1 MGSILNSTPHGIW
14 VWDGFGRVIA
24 VNKMAET
31 YGAVHEK
38 ALIGKC
44 YLQLIR
50 DGLYDRSVA
59 HEIFRTKRPAVI
71 RSKSLRTGLVTR
83 NFGTPHV
90 DERGEVYR
98 IVVTE
103 TRVDQ
108 AGGDACFFDD
118 EKVGAGLKE
127 AFLDPESVRVGSYEV
142 VARSDRYRNTLK
154 KSFSLAEKGVSRILI
169 LGESG
174 SGKGLLAR
182 LIHEKSPRSSHAF
195 VQINCAAVPENLLE
209 AELFGYEG
217 GAFTG
222 ARSQGKAG
230 LLEKADGGTI
240 FLDEIGEMPLS
251 LQAKLLKY
259 LDDFQV
265 TRLGGTRE
273 QKVDCTLVA
282 ATNCDLAALVKA
294 GRFREDLFYRI
305 NAFTVTIPPLRERP
319 EDIPGLL
326 DHYLSTY
333 NQRFGTRYR
342 MSPLLTEQLQLYR
355 FPGNVRELK
364 NITKRVVVLGEA
376 EALDESLG
384 AFLTQKSAPAEPQNL
399 KGKILAFERGILKKA
414 LGEYPTTRA
423 LAQHLGIDQSSVVRK
438 LKKHGLRVNGGKGR

>member
-1 MGSILNSTPHGIW
+1 MGSILNSAPHGIW

-24 VNKMAET
+24 VNKTAEK
-31 YGAVHEK
+31 YGRVDEK
-38 ALIGKC
+38 SLIGKC
-44 YLQLIR
+44 YLELIR

-59 HEIFRTKRPAVI
+59 HDIFRTKTRASVNS
-71 RSKSLRTGLVTR
+71 RSMRTGLLTR
-83 NFGTPHV
+83 NTGIPHV

-103 TRVDQ
+103 TPVN
-108 AGGDACFFDD
+108 
-118 EKVGAGLKE
+118 GAGEVRPLSDSE
-127 AFLDPESVRVGSYEV
+127 AIDALLNESFHDPTMVRAGSCEV
-142 VARSDRYRNTLK
+142 VARSEAYRNTLK
-154 KSFSLAEKGVSRILI
+154 KSFNLADKGVSRILI

-182 LIHEKSPRSSHAF
+182 VIHERSARKSHPF

-222 ARSQGKAG
+222 ARAQGKAG
-230 LLEKADGGTI
+230 LLEKANGGTI

-265 TRLGGTRE
+265 MRLGGTQE
-273 QKVDCTLVA
+273 TKVDCTLIA
-282 ATNCDLAALVKA
+282 ATNCDLTTHVKK
-294 GRFREDLFYRI
+294 GRFREDLYYRI
-305 NAFTVTIPPLRERP
+305 NAFSVPIPPLRERP
-319 EDIPGLL
+319 EDIPVLFE
-326 DHYLSTY
+326 HYLAAY
-333 NQRFGTRYR
+333 NERYGSKCKL
-342 MSPLLTEQLQLYR
+342 SPLLVESLRSYP

-364 NITKRVVVLGEA
+364 NIVKRVVVLGET
-376 EALDESLG
+376 EALDG
-384 AFLTQKSAPAEPQNL
+384 QVAAFIKQRPSSDTSQPL
-399 KGKILAFERGILKKA
+399 KAQVEAFERELLKKA
-414 LGEYPTTRA
+414 MTLHPTTRA

-438 LKKHGLRVNGGKGR
+438 LKKHGLNAGRQG